1 MLFPNPVAP
10 PVTRILL
17 PASKFFSNTV
27 ECPSLE
33 GVSKYRTRR
42 ELYPPAHV
50 SLACYRLVSH
60 LPLAPR
66 PAEDRA
72 QWPTLPRTQLY
83 AGGISVPGLFGPPFS
98 GQVQRAGVQRN
109 AVPELPQ
116 QSIHRLLDRSRREDK

>member
-1 MLFPNPVAP
+1 MLFPSPVAP

-27 ECPSLE
+27 EFPSLE

-50 SLACYRLVSH
+50 SLACNRLVSH

-66 PAEDRA
+66 PAEDRDLR
-72 QWPTLPRTQLY
+72 PTFPTKQLY
-83 AGGISVPGLFGPPFS
+83 AGGRSVPVLFCPAFS
-98 GQVQRAGVQRN
+98 GQVQRAVVQRN
-109 AVPELPQ
+109 AIPELPRQ
-116 QSIHRLLDRSRREDK
+116 